1 MSLYS
6 AAYAH
11 AQKEMVTCMQER
23 RKHTRIELNAT
34 LSINRL
40 DDEELPAPVIEVE
53 DVSRTGI
60 GFYCDKPLRIGSV
73 YEAVL
78 TIWTEEKLHCFL
90 RITRMGVQEDSFFY
104 GALFIGMTEMDAT
117 RIDVY
122 QTVRDHEHSA

>member
-1 MSLYS
+1 
-6 AAYAH
+6 
-11 AQKEMVTCMQER
+11 MQER
-23 RKHTRIELNAT
+23 RKHNRIELKVK
-34 LSINRL
+34 LSIKRL
-40 DDEELPAPVIEVE
+40 DSDESPEPEIEVV

-90 RITRMGVQEDSFFY
+90 RITRMGVQEDMFFY
-104 GALFIGMTEMDAT
+104 GALFIGMTEVDAA

-122 QTVRDHEHSA
+122 QTVSHHSA